1 MNKGGRP
8 ALCPGETRK
17 TSSVSLTHD
26 QQIQF
31 LRLGGSKWLRTQ
43 IEKALHENS
52 QKTTG
57 KVIA

>member
-8 ALCPGETRK
+8 ALRPGEQRK

-31 LRLGGSKWLRTQ
+31 LRLGGSKWLREQ
-43 IEKALHENS
+43 IEKAIHEDS
-52 QKTTG
+52 QKTIER
-57 KVIA
+57 VIA